1 MTALQLLQ
9 YQLKSARDV
18 FEGTIADVTPDMIHK
33 DPGGKALPLGAI
45 YAHLVFSE
53 DAIIQGMVLKKTP
66 LSESSFKDKTGL
78 DKPMPPMDENWST
91 ANEEWSR
98 SMKLDLD
105 SFREY
110 AKAVFAQTDAYV
122 NNLTDEDLDREVD
135 LGAWGKKTVA
145 LILSDYVIGHISS
158 LTGEISVLKGLQGV
172 KGYPF

>member
-1 MTALQLLQ
+1 MTALQLLR
-9 YQLKSARDV
+9 YQLKSARGV
-18 FEGTIADVTPDMIHK
+18 FDGTIADVTPDMLHK

-53 DAIIQGMVLKKTP
+53 DAILQGMVLKKTP

-91 ANEEWSR
+91 ANEEWSH
-98 SMKLDLD
+98 SMRLDLE
-105 SFREY
+105 SFRKY

-122 NNLTDEDLDREVD
+122 DSLTDEDLDKEVD
-135 LGAWGKKTVA
+135 LGAWGKPTVA
-145 LILSDYVIGHISS
+145 TILADYIIGHIFS
-158 LTGEISVLKGLQGV
+158 LTGEISVLKGIQGA

>member
-9 YQLKSARDV
+9 YQLKSARNI
-18 FEGTIADVTPDMIHK
+18 FYGTIADVTPDMLHK

-53 DAIIQGMVLKKTP
+53 DAILQGMVLKKTP

-78 DKPMPPMDENWST
+78 DKPMPPMDENWSQ
-91 ANEEWSR
+91 ANEEWSH
-98 SMKLDLD
+98 SMRLDLEP
-105 SFREY
+105 FRKY

-122 NNLTDEDLDREVD
+122 DSLTDEDLDKEVD
-135 LGAWGKKTVA
+135 LGAWGKTTVA
-145 LILSDYVIGHISS
+145 TIVSDYIIAHILN
-158 LTGEISVLKGLQGV
+158 LTGEISVLKGIQGA